1 MTTSREKSRQV
12 RCQVDC
18 GLLEIYLL
26 SSLSRHVPHVKL
38 YIDIHIGSL

>member
-12 RCQVDC
+12 RRQVDC
-18 GLLEIYLL
+18 GLLETYLM

-38 YIDIHIGSL
+38 YIDIHVGSL